1 MDPPAPTQLAP
12 IAPGKFTGSLESL
25 KGNRYPKWF
34 TDGKLGIWA
43 HWGPQSVPME
53 GDWYARQLYEEGSKD
68 YNDHLARYGHPSQK
82 GHKDLI
88 PLWKAEKWDPER
100 LMALYKKAGAKYFVS
115 MGAHHDNF
123 DLWSSTYHRWNAVKM
138 GPHRDVV
145 GEWQKAAKK
154 NGLRFGVSEHLGASW
169 TWFQKSRGADKSG
182 PMAGVPY
189 DGNDP
194 AYSDLYHP
202 AALPGDTGWYS
213 TDPRWHNEWY
223 RRVKDLVD
231 QYHPD
236 LLYSDGGIPFGHVG
250 ESLVAHFYNVT
261 MKNGVQQA
269 VYNCKQPSDG
279 RWAQDVERGVLGGI
293 QPYPWQ
299 TDTSIGDWFYNKN
312 WKYRGADWVIHTLV
326 DVVSKNG
333 NLLINVVQRP
343 DGSLDPEA
351 EQVLADMTTWMGTN
365 SESIYGTRPWL
376 VYGEGQTRAKGGAF
390 KEDFGFTA
398 KDVRFVQKGEGT
410 VYATLMGKP
419 EAGEVTLVSLGKH
432 DGDTAVV
439 TGVSVLGVRGK
450 VTWSQNADG
459 LHVTLP
465 AGNYSSIATVIKVR
479 GRGLRGFSSIP
490 SPAAEVKP
498 TVVADAK
505 GVYRLEPATASV
517 TDGGIQTEDHGG
529 VDNFGYWDNPL
540 DFASWSVDFSGAGTY
555 EVVTSVASVEGSSL
569 DVEVAGV
576 KRTVAIP
583 NTGAWDKFVPVTV
596 GTFTVGQTGKA
607 KVVAK
612 PTSAASWHPINL
624 RGLVLRKVG

>member
-1 MDPPAPTQLAP
+1 MDSPAPAQLAP
-12 IAPGKFTGSLESL
+12 IAAGKFLGTLDSL

-68 YNDHLARYGHPSQK
+68 YKDHVARFGHPSEK
-82 GHKDLI
+82 GYKDII
-88 PLWKAEKWDPER
+88 PLWKAERWDPER
-100 LMALYKKAGAKYFVS
+100 LMSLYKKAGAKYFVS

-123 DLWSSTYHRWNAVKM
+123 DLWNSTYHRWNAVQM

-169 TWFQKSRGADKSG
+169 TWFQKSRGADKTG
-182 PMAGVPY
+182 AKAGVPY

-202 AALPGDTGWYS
+202 AALAGDTGWYT
-213 TDPRWHNEWY
+213 TDPRWHREWY

-261 MKNGVQQA
+261 MKDGVQQA
-269 VYNCKQPSDG
+269 VYACKQPSEG

-312 WKYRGADWVIHTLV
+312 WKFRGADWVIHTLV

-351 EQVLADMTTWMGTN
+351 ERVLADMAAWMNTN
-365 SESIYGTRPWL
+365 SESIYGTQPWL
-376 VYGEGQTRAKGGAF
+376 VYGEGVTRAKGGAF

-398 KDVRFVQKGEGT
+398 KDVRFVSKGEGT

-419 EAGEVTLVSLGKH
+419 DSSELTLVSLGKH
-432 DGDTAVV
+432 DGDSSEITS
-439 TGVSVLGVRGK
+439 VSVLGSRRK
-450 VTWSQNADG
+450 VSWSQAADG

-465 AGNYSSIATVIKVR
+465 PGSYSEIATVLKVR
-479 GRGLRGFSSIP
+479 GRHLRGFKSIP
-490 SPAAEVKP
+490 LPEESVKP
-498 TVVADAK
+498 PIKAD
-505 GVYRLEPATASV
+505 GNGLYRLDAGLASLS
-517 TDGGIQTEDHGG
+517 DGGIQTEAQGG
-529 VDNFGYWDNPL
+529 VENLGYWDNPL
-540 DFASWSVDFSGAGTY
+540 DFASWTTDFSAPGTY
-555 EVVTSVASVEGSSL
+555 EVTATAASVMGSTL
-569 DVEVAGV
+569 VIEWGDK
-576 KRTVAIP
+576 KRTFTIP
-583 NTGAWDKFVPVTV
+583 NTGAWDRYEPVAL
-596 GTFTVGQTGKA
+596 GTFTVEKAGKVKITLRPA
-607 KVVAK
+607 NA
-612 PTSAASWHPINL
+612 SSWHPVNL
-624 RGLVLRKVG
+624 RGLTAKKTG